1 MLFRSAETAIFL
13 KNVPAIAKVYRREF
27 SQLYREDDIGFDE
40 LNKKRAE
47 RDAMHRLLE
56 STS

>member
-1 MLFRSAETAIFL
+1 
-13 KNVPAIAKVYRREF
+13 VYRREF